1 MSKVPPTVSDRLAR
15 LNQLKKLKKDAQSQN
30 RQSLYQDNK
39 RQRLQSRKAKEEEGE
54 DKHEKHE
61 KQDKDDAITERE
73 RNLKY
78 SIEEC
83 EKWDSKVK
91 AKKSSG
97 YHNYTELAHKSYNK
111 EIEEMD
117 VDKEEYE
124 RQKVRGESGDKFV
137 SHKPKGSDVD
147 ALARGIEDS
156 NARRMRMRRVKK
168 DENDVGSY
176 INEKNKQFNLKLN
189 RQYE

>member
-1 MSKVPPTVSDRLAR
+1 MNKTPTAEERLAK
-15 LNQLKKLKKDAQSQN
+15 LNQLKKLRKEAQSQN
-30 RQSLYQDNK
+30 RLSLYKETK
-39 RQRLQSRKAKEEEGE
+39 RQRLQSKKAKDEDQEEDHGKPE
-54 DKHEKHE
+54 
-61 KQDKDDAITERE
+61 KDDITQRE

-83 EKWDSKVK
+83 EAWDSKVK
-91 AKKSSG
+91 SKKSSG

-111 EIEEMD
+111 EIQEID
-117 VDKEEYE
+117 VDKEEYG
-124 RQKVRGESGDKFV
+124 RQKLRGESTDKFV
-137 SHKPKGSDVD
+137 SHRPNEADVE
-147 ALARGIEDS
+147 ALAQGLENS

-168 DENDVGSY
+168 NENDVGSY